1 MGEDMQS
8 IEKSVGKGRLQELIA
23 LRLRLAQEMDLCES
37 VRDIAAL
44 ARQYRETIREI
55 DEIQNGEDG
64 DDRAAEL
71 VRRHHEAR

>member
-1 MGEDMQS
+1 MGESMQS
-8 IEKSVGKGRLQELIA
+8 IEKSAGKGRLAELTA
-23 LRLRLAQEMDLCES
+23 LRQRLAQEIDICES
-37 VRDIAAL
+37 SRDLASL